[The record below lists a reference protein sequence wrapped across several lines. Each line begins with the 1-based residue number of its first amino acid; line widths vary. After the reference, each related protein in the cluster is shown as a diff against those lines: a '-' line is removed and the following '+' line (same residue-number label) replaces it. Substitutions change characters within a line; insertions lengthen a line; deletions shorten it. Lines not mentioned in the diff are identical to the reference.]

1 MMVNEVDIGDLE
13 REETGVDWSYKVTPL
28 DTILIGSNWVGLGW
42 QKKFLFPDRL
52 TYCTFFHMCTQ
63 LLD

>member
-52 TYCTFFHMCTQ
+52 T
-63 LLD
+63 